1 MVRLPIAKAISQ
13 RAMVRLPIA
22 AAISRSGQAVIEYVV
37 IFIAITLLAGGFI
50 SRAKGVFEG
59 HFNNAVS
66 RILN

>member
-1 MVRLPIAKAISQ
+1 MVRLPIAK
-13 RAMVRLPIA
+13 
-22 AAISRSGQAVIEYVV
+22 AISRSGQAVIEYVV